1 MYTCPRQALNPFVGS
16 LVGAFHGDVVDD
28 GAGAFEIE
36 ACWVKFYPTNQRR
49 LGLGLNFSPLTPI
62 EADFNALK

>member
-28 GAGAFEIE
+28 GAGAFEIH

-49 LGLGLNFSPLTPI
+49 LGLGVKF
-62 EADFNALK
+62 